1 MKQDDHTDF
10 DSIVGELEFD
20 DPFKEY
26 KLEIRRTIL
35 ALTETATWLGALD
48 MEMDEEHEY
57 TPLDPEALEY
67 MSSIIHDAHML
78 CELISGAAMC
88 DCGECEFEDEDDE

>member
-1 MKQDDHTDF
+1 MVDDLSDF
-10 DSIVGELEFD
+10 DAIVGDLEIE
-20 DPFKEY
+20 DPYKEY

-57 TPLDPEALEY
+57 TPLNPEAFEY
-67 MSSIIHDAHML
+67 MNSIIHDAHML
-78 CELISGAAMC
+78 CEIIVESSVC
-88 DCGECEFEDEDDE
+88 DCDEHDEED

>member
-1 MKQDDHTDF
+1 MEQEERSDF
-10 DSIVGELEFD
+10 DSIVGDLEFA

-57 TPLDPEALEY
+57 TPIDPEAFEY
-67 MSSIIHDAHML
+67 MNSIVHDAHML
-78 CELISGAAMC
+78 CEIISDAAIC
-88 DCGECEFEDEDDE
+88 DCEECSLDDDDD